1 MGALASNTGHDHI
14 QAADFERISA
24 LVGETIGI
32 RLTVQKRLMVESRLR
47 KRFRQIGESS
57 FSAYCRHLFDEGG
70 LEGEMVHIIDAIT
83 TNKTDFF
90 REEEHLVLMERQLVP
105 DLLQRRRQERPTL
118 KIWSAASS
126 NGAEAYSIAMILQ
139 DMIDRGRFFR
149 YAILGTDIS
158 TSVLK
163 TAREAIYPLGAIDP
177 VPPRLAERYILR
189 GRGPDRGDQVR
200 IAPAIRKRVLF
211 ERMNL
216 MDESYPYDRD
226 VDIVFLR
233 NVLIYF
239 DKTDQEAVV
248 ARLLGHVRPG
258 GYLIV
263 GHSESMIVRE
273 GSVSQIASGVFQKQ

>member
-90 REEEHLVLMERQLVP
+90 REDEHLVLMERQLVP

-139 DMIDRGRFFR
+139 DLIDRSRFFR

-158 TSVLK
+158 TSVLQ
-163 TAREAIYPLGAIDP
+163 TAREAIYPASAIEP
-177 VPPRLAERYILR
+177 VPQRLAERYILR

-273 GSVSQIASGVFQKQ
+273 GPVRQVASGVFQKQ

>member
-1 MGALASNTGHDHI
+1 MGAFASNTGHDHI

-90 REEEHLVLMERQLVP
+90 REDEHLVLMERQLVP

-139 DMIDRGRFFR
+139 DLIDRSRFFR

-158 TSVLK
+158 TSVLQ
-163 TAREAIYPLGAIDP
+163 TAREAIYPASAIEP
-177 VPPRLAERYILR
+177 VPQRLAERYILR
-189 GRGPDRGDQVR
+189 GRGPDRCDQVR

-239 DKTDQEAVV
+239 DKTDQEAGV